1 MSRKKNAADLDTPVC
16 DASEE
21 WAGIDASVWQG
32 VSGRWAAPQ
41 HYMCSYMAMFPPELP
56 HYFIERFTK
65 PGDVVLDPF
74 SGRGTAPVE
83 AAAQGRFG
91 IGNDLNPLAVAL
103 TRGKLS
109 NPNPREVM
117 SRLNQLE
124 EAYDPSEWKH
134 FSGAPKKIRM
144 IFHIKTLRQLMYLR
158 RELDWSSPGVDSFLV
173 AVLMGALHGGSSGFL
188 SLPMP
193 NTFSMGW
200 GYIER
205 KIKEDPEKWSCPD
218 RDTFEVL
225 RVRVERQLGKGPLPG
240 SGTAIYGDVRDL
252 DQKIEHDTVQLLF
265 TSPPYLKVIKYGL
278 YNWIRLW
285 FLTESGS
292 HKEVDKVLDDTH
304 ALSEYLDFMREA
316 MTATLPLLDRERGI
330 SCWAIGD
337 VKGLNLAWEVWY
349 HAARGIEL
357 KAEDGSTIRYKII
370 AILEDSI
377 PEEQKVTKIWK
388 TMVHRVVLVDENGEV
403 AEVIGEYSEESEAK
417 DAAKETKSSG
427 GQAVEVISEATNDK
441 SGKATP
447 LDRILIVAPENASP
461 EPLCD
466 NDEVSWEP
474 FISGSKQQSLRSFT

>member
-1 MSRKKNAADLDTPVC
+1 MSRKKNTADLDTPVC
-16 DASEE
+16 DASED

-83 AAAQGRFG
+83 AAAQGRIG

-109 NPNPREVM
+109 NPNLREVM

-124 EAYDPSEWKH
+124 DAYDPSEWKH

-205 KIKEDPEKWSCPD
+205 KIKEDPEKWSRPD

-316 MTATLPLLDRERGI
+316 MTATLPLLDREKGFPVGHRGRQGAQPSMGGLVPRRKWDRSEGRGREHHQI
-330 SCWAIGD
+330 QDNRNTRGQHSRRAEGD
-337 VKGLNLAWEVWY
+337 
-349 HAARGIEL
+349 
-357 KAEDGSTIRYKII
+357 ED
-370 AILEDSI
+370 LEDHG
-377 PEEQKVTKIWK
+377 PQ
-388 TMVHRVVLVDENGEV
+388 RRPGR
-403 AEVIGEYSEESEAK
+403 SER
-417 DAAKETKSSG
+417 SG
-427 GQAVEVISEATNDK
+427 
-441 SGKATP
+441 
-447 LDRILIVAPENASP
+447 R
-461 EPLCD
+461 
-466 NDEVSWEP
+466 
-474 FISGSKQQSLRSFT
+474 